1 MVMHL
6 NKFRSKVKPR
16 IAVNEVE
23 QDLEEPDWEMNNS
36 FFSKYKIDNDSL
48 MAQCFDFDWKCSSI
62 ERLVKNDEERE
73 EIMKYLRPRYG
84 TFREAYK
91 HLACLA
97 PSAEI
102 PSLGANL
109 LSELL
114 LRCGDFV
121 DYKYIKLSDVDLA
134 FIATNA
140 SGSKKF
146 PFRTDEVINPER
158 QLIRY
163 QFLEVLLRLALERF
177 VKKQRI
183 KPVEAIKLLYEKY
196 ICGILTH
203 YQSHTWR
210 IDRFWNRECENVILQ
225 NMEILKDIFN
235 QWAEAQFPGD
245 PKVLRLARLIELVTL
260 TDVCDD
266 SFGAREI
273 GPLHNLSMMTHVDEI
288 HSTKH
293 MDMKFYEFVEC
304 IARVADKSID
314 TEINE
319 FEYESNRPGATFR
332 QKNSKSKN

>member
-1 MVMHL
+1 MHL

-121 DYKYIKLSDVDLA
+121 DYKYIKISDVDLA

-163 QFLEVLLRLALERF
+163 
-177 VKKQRI
+177 
-183 KPVEAIKLLYEKY
+183 
-196 ICGILTH
+196 
-203 YQSHTWR
+203 
-210 IDRFWNRECENVILQ
+210 
-225 NMEILKDIFN
+225 
-235 QWAEAQFPGD
+235 
-245 PKVLRLARLIELVTL
+245 
-260 TDVCDD
+260 
-266 SFGAREI
+266 
-273 GPLHNLSMMTHVDEI
+273 
-288 HSTKH
+288 
-293 MDMKFYEFVEC
+293 
-304 IARVADKSID
+304 
-314 TEINE
+314 
-319 FEYESNRPGATFR
+319 
-332 QKNSKSKN
+332 